1 MKKSNFGIQLLI
13 SVLFLLLTTGCG
25 KVVCS
30 YCGESRFCEEYDIN
44 GTTRYICKDCLMD
57 PNIGIYGNVVRD
69 YSELYENGTL
79 EYPENSPMLAQYSR
93 ETGVVYPEGEEPEEE
108 ISTEAEINRI
118 LSEETPHVEAPVYTP
133 PSPTA
138 GDTAEEDQT
147 VQPVRADDPAAVYQP
162 TSIVQPTPTTAPAAS
177 VNTGLSG
184 EALLSSLNASLAN
197 SGYSLQS
204 SGKDGEYMVSRDGN
218 DLKVRLKISP
228 SAAGDATAVEML
240 PEGSPSDY
248 VKTVIRSIL
257 SYTGSDDYDG
267 LGHDIYNNTIQQ
279 GSYSSSGI
287 TFTSKVH
294 TPDEIEKGAAAS
306 SFTIVP

>member
-1 MKKSNFGIQLLI
+1 MLLI
-13 SVLFLLLTTGCG
+13 LTTGCG
-25 KVVCS
+25 KEVCS
-30 YCGESRFCEEYDIN
+30 YCGESRFCDEYDIN
-44 GTTRYICKDCLMD
+44 GTTRYICKDCLND

-108 ISTEAEINRI
+108 VSTEAEINRI
-118 LSEETPHVEAPVYTP
+118 LSEETPHVEVPVYIP
-133 PSPTA
+133 PSPTVTETEKTEEPSVPEA
-138 GDTAEEDQT
+138 VPTQIPNENVSVPTQAPTA
-147 VQPVRADDPAAVYQP
+147 
-162 TSIVQPTPTTAPAAS
+162 APAKQ
-177 VNTGLSG
+177 TLSG
-184 EALLSSLNASLAN
+184 EALVSALSASIAN
-197 SGYSLQS
+197 NGCSLQS
-204 SGKDGEYMVSRDGN
+204 AGKDGEYILSKDGS
-218 DLKVRLKISP
+218 DMKIRVKITP
-228 SAAGDATAVEML
+228 SAAGDAACVEML

-257 SYTGSDDYDG
+257 AYVGSDDYDG

-279 GSYSSSGI
+279 GSYSASGI
-287 TFTSKVH
+287 TFSSKVH

>member
-1 MKKSNFGIQLLI
+1 MRRSCLRFKLLI
-13 SVLFLLLTTGCG
+13 SVLLLLLTAGCG

-30 YCGESRFCEEYDIN
+30 YCGESRFCDEYDIN
-44 GTTRYICKDCLMD
+44 GTTRYICKDCLTD

-79 EYPENSPMLAQYSR
+79 EYPEGSPMRAQYSR
-93 ETGVVYPEGEEPEEE
+93 ETGVVYPTGEEPEEE
-108 ISTEAEINRI
+108 VSNEAEINRI
-118 LSEETPHVEAPVYTP
+118 LSEETPHVEVPVYIP

-138 GDTAEEDQT
+138 VPEQESGQTQPAEVNAQSDSTPTPIQEQ
-147 VQPVRADDPAAVYQP
+147 PAAP
-162 TSIVQPTPTTAPAAS
+162 TQAAVKTA
-177 VNTGLSG
+177 LSG
-184 EALLSSLNASLAN
+184 EALVSALSDSIAKNGCSLT
-197 SGYSLQS
+197 S
-204 SGKDGEYMVSRDGN
+204 SGKDGEYIISKDGA
-218 DLKVRLKISP
+218 DAKIRLKITP
-228 SAAGDATAVEML
+228 SAAGDSSCVEML

-257 SYTGSDDYDG
+257 AYAGSDDYDG

-279 GSYSSSGI
+279 GSYSASGI
-287 TFTSKVH
+287 TFSSKVH

>member
-1 MKKSNFGIQLLI
+1 MKKSDFVLKLLI
-13 SVLFLLLTTGCG
+13 PFLFLLLTTGCG

-44 GTTRYICKDCLMD
+44 GTTRYICKDCLRD

-108 ISTEAEINRI
+108 VSTEAEINRI
-118 LSEETPHVEAPVYTP
+118 LSEETPHVEAPVYIP
-133 PSPTA
+133 PSPTPA
-138 GDTAEEDQT
+138 DTAITEEDLVPVTESDYT
-147 VQPVRADDPAAVYQP
+147 VNTLQP
-162 TSIVQPTPTTAPAAS
+162 TEAAQPTPTGTSSAA
-177 VNTGLSG
+177 LSG
-184 EALLSSLNASLAN
+184 EALVSALNNSLAN

-204 SGKDGEYMVSRDGN
+204 SGKDGEYIVAKEGN

-257 SYTGSDDYDG
+257 SYIGSDDYDG

-287 TFTSKVH
+287 NFTSKVH
-294 TPDEIEKGAAAS
+294 TPDEIERGAAAS